1 MSSIILLFAVGLIL
15 LGFEVFV
22 PGAILGIFGGLALL
36 GGTGVAF
43 LNYGTTGGLL
53 ALVVALVLVGALL
66 YVEFRVLPRTTL
78 GRRLFL
84 RAAVTGEN
92 HAVVAPADV
101 VGQSGTAATTLAP
114 TGYVL
119 VAGQRYE
126 SYSQSGYIASGTT
139 VRVVGRDSF
148 RLIVTQV

>member
-22 PGAILGIFGGLALL
+22 PGAILGIFGGMALL
-36 GGTGVAF
+36 GGTVMAF
-43 LNYGTTGGLL
+43 LNYGMNGGLL
-53 ALVVALVLVGALL
+53 ALAVALVLVGALL
-66 YVEFRVLPRTTL
+66 YIEFRVLPRTTL

-84 RAAVTGEN
+84 QAAVTGQN
-92 HAVVAPADV
+92 NAVVTTPDI
-101 VGQSGTAATTLAP
+101 VGQSGTTVTTLAP

-126 SYSQSGYIASGTT
+126 SYSQSGYIPPGTT
-139 VRVVGRDSF
+139 VRVVGRDNF
-148 RLIVTQV
+148 RLIVTQA